1 MQPTWRR
8 LAAGSGALFLAIL
21 AFLAGRV
28 RGGNDPALRDA
39 QPAAA
44 QVQQQQQDPQF
55 DEQGEDTDPGFE
67 PPVTRAS

>member
-8 LAAGSGALFLAIL
+8 LAAGTGALFLVIL

-44 QVQQQQQDPQF
+44 QVQQQAQPQPQEQEQD
-55 DEQGEDTDPGFE
+55 DTDPGFA